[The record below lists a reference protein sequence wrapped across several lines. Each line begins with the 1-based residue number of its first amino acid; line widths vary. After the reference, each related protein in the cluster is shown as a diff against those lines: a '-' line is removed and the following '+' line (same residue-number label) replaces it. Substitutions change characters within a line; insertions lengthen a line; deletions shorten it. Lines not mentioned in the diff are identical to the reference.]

1 MDKRIIY
8 KPYPDRLLSKRVQEP
23 DLHQIKFG
31 FEGLVLYFP
40 QYLFQHSLPKK
51 KKILSYANIY
61 FTFLTECPDEPRT
74 RKLLI
79 EFSPIN

>member
-8 KPYPDRLLSKRVQEP
+8 KPYPDQLLSRRVQEP

-40 QYLFQHSLPKK
+40 QYLFQHSSPKK
-51 KKILSYANIY
+51 NDFELRQYLFNI
-61 FTFLTECPDEPRT
+61 LTECPDEPRT